1 MPLSA
6 TQLKK
11 WKLLSKED
19 VSPSS
24 HLPVEKRVYELPDG
38 STIDDFYVATIP
50 DSVHVVPVTS
60 EGTVVMV
67 RMYKQGADDFIIQFP
82 AGRIEVDKHGT
93 REKAA
98 VAELAEE
105 TGIHVSEEDLIKLG
119 AFPIMTTKGTEKFI
133 TYLVSDIELAESGAQ
148 NLDPNEE
155 IEILEL
161 TPDEIDELI
170 CTDGIVD
177 TTAITNW
184 AVVRLK
190 HPELF

>member
-82 AGRIEVDKHGT
+82 AGRFEVDKHGT